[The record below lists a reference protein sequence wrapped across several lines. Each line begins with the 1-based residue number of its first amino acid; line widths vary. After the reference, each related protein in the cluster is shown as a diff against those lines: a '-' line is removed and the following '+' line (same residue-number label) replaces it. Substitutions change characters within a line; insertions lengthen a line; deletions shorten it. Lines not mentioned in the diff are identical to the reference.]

1 MTCSIAALLAAISLL
16 TQPGSPVI
24 LTNIT
29 ACSLNPSSA
38 ACHRERAVAAE
49 AREKAYRET
58 VTDAV
63 MACALEDGFTSLFPY
78 CATDTYNFEPCRVE
92 P

>member
-16 TQPGSPVI
+16 TQPPSNAV

-29 ACSLNPSSA
+29 ACTLNPSSA

-49 AREKAYRET
+49 AREATYYKV
-58 VTDAV
+58 VTNAV
-63 MACALEDGFTSLFPY
+63 LACRDEEGFGKLFPNCIPLTGWTGY
-78 CATDTYNFEPCRVE
+78 CRVM